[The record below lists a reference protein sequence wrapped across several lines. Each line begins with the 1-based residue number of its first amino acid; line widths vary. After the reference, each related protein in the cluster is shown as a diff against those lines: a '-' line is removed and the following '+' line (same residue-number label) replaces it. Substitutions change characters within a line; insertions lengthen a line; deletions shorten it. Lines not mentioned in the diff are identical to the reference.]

1 MKIEKGY
8 TLIELLIVIAI
19 IALFSGLSLAYYNNY
34 TDDRKLAGEAKQL
47 VDVLNLAYK
56 KATAVDL
63 TPNSSCSDFRGYVV
77 TFPPLTPSTTYSLN
91 FNCDGSNQLVSQY
104 SINIGVVIN
113 SASVNSILFKP
124 LSAGTNLAGDATITL
139 KNSNISKCIDIWVHI
154 VGTVEE
160 GTKYSC

>member
-34 TDDRKLAGEAKQL
+34 TDDRKLAGETKQL

-63 TPNSSCSDFRGYVV
+63 TPNSLCSDFRGYVV
-77 TFPPLTPSTTYSLN
+77 TFPFTPSTTYSLN
-91 FNCDGSNQLVSQY
+91 FNCGGLNQLVSQY

-113 SASVNSILFKP
+113 SRTVNSILFKP
-124 LSAGTNLAGDATITL
+124 LSAGTDLTSDPATITL